1 MRVMSRSHTR
11 PEASQPPSRGF
22 HRHVDALVRE
32 DGEAVAPAGVGI
44 WICDCKGMISDHVD
58 TQRVEQAA
66 RALPHVSLVRRVDT
80 LCTADD
86 IRALEDDIAS
96 ASVDRLL
103 FAGCSAR
110 SSLKFPEE
118 QFTAALRLLEIDRG
132 SFEVANLREQCAW
145 LHDDCDDA
153 TRKAI
158 DQVRMAHARLVA
170 AEPCPPAVPI
180 EPKTLVI
187 GGGTA
192 GIEAAKSLAAAGQR
206 VTLVERDTYLGG
218 RLCQI
223 GFLFQCEGHQA
234 YCRSECVGPVLARDA
249 ILDPNIE
256 TLMQSEVVGLEK
268 MNGNFQARIRK
279 GATFVDADRCLSCGA
294 CAEVCPEETVTEFN
308 RGLYRRRAI
317 DKDFER
323 AVPDTYTI
331 IDVACTRC
339 GDCVPVCPTDAIDL
353 DAAPHLFEDTFGAVV
368 LGTGFDHLD
377 LSDQSGLAS
386 GADNVVTGL
395 DFERILDHELGRP
408 SDGDRPMRVVF
419 SLCAGS
425 RATLGKIGG
434 GVPYC
439 SKTCCSVTVKQAERV
454 LAKSPE
460 TEVVILYYGDIRTY
474 ERALEAWYVHLKAL
488 GVEFVNGQIEQVQE
502 HDDGNLTLRVELGEG
517 ADPDLDDCEVSDGNA
532 DIETDLLVLAA
543 AQVPRGTT
551 APLLDELGV
560 VTDCHGFP
568 LENQVRLFRPTES
581 MVDRVYAVGSAV
593 GPKIVQQSVEQGRA
607 AAMKALP
614 VLLNRATEPLPNAS
628 TINADLCTRCHSCI
642 AVCPHGAIRM
652 TPDGAVSDPAFCQSC
667 GFCAA
672 ACPTH
677 AAQLLNFSDRH
688 ILDQSAVAFD
698 ELPAGEPKILALLCY
713 WCSYSGGDL
722 AGVKGL
728 KAPAN
733 FRSIRIRCSS
743 SVNSGL
749 IMEVFRTGVDG
760 VLIGGCPEGGCH
772 HAWGNYLSERRI
784 TLMRTLFEQLGFSP
798 KRLRFENI
806 GVPQSQLF
814 VDTVVQM
821 DADLRALGPNPLLQ
835 A

>member
-1 MRVMSRSHTR
+1 MSRPATPRKEPSPTSTR
-11 PEASQPPSRGF
+11 PDSQMAPCSSGPPGG
-22 HRHVDALVRE
+22 DALE
-32 DGEAVAPAGVGI
+32 GVGV

-58 TQRVEQAA
+58 TERVERAA
-66 RALPHVSLVRRVDT
+66 RDLPHVALVRRVDT
-80 LCTADD
+80 LCTAGD
-86 IRALEDDIAS
+86 IEELEDDITANPI
-96 ASVDRLL
+96 DRVL

-118 QFTAALRLLEIDRG
+118 QFTAVLRDFDIDKG
-132 SFEVANLREQCAW
+132 YFEVANLREQCAW
-145 LHDDCDDA
+145 LHDHRDHA

-170 AEPCPPAVPI
+170 AQPRPPAVPI

-192 GIEAAKSLAAAGQR
+192 GIEAATSLAETGHR
-206 VTLVERDTYLGG
+206 VTLVERNTYLGG

-249 ILDPNIE
+249 ILNPNIE
-256 TLMQSEVVGLEK
+256 ILMQSEVVGLEK
-268 MNGNFQARIRK
+268 MNGNFQARIAR
-279 GATFVDADRCLSCGA
+279 GAAFVDADLCISCDA

-308 RGLYRRRAI
+308 RGLYRRKAI

-331 IDVACTRC
+331 IDAACTRC

-353 DAAPHLFEDTFGAVV
+353 EATSHLVEDTFGAVV

-377 LSDQSGLAS
+377 LSDQPQLAA
-386 GADNVVTGL
+386 GADNVVSGL
-395 DFERILDHELGRP
+395 DFERILDHGLARP
-408 SDGDRPMRVVF
+408 SDGGRPVRVVV

-425 RATLGKIGG
+425 RATLGKIGR

-454 LAKSPE
+454 LARSPE
-460 TEVVILYYGDIRTY
+460 TEVIILYYGDIRTY

-488 GVEFVNGQIEQVQE
+488 GVDFVNGQLAQVQE
-502 HDDGNLTLRVELGEG
+502 RDDRSLTLRVELADG
-517 ADPDLDDCEVSDGNA
+517 AELDLDDCEVSDGSA
-532 DIETDLLVLAA
+532 ELETDLLVLAA
-543 AQVPRGTT
+543 AQVPSATT
-551 APLLDELGV
+551 APLLEQLGV
-560 VTDCHGFP
+560 ITDRHGFP
-568 LENQVRLFRPTES
+568 QESQVRLFRPTES
-581 MVDRVYAVGSAV
+581 MVNRVYAVGAAV

-607 AAMKALP
+607 AAMRALP
-614 VLLNRATEPLPNAS
+614 LLLRRAAEPLPHAS
-628 TINADLCTRCHSCI
+628 TIDSNLCVRCHGCI
-642 AVCPHGAIRM
+642 AVCPHGAIHM
-652 TPDGAVSDPAFCQSC
+652 TSDGAVSDPAFCQAC

-688 ILDQSAVAFD
+688 ILDQAAVAFD
-698 ELPAGEPKILALLCY
+698 ELPDGEPKILALLCY

-728 KAPAN
+728 KAPAT

-749 IMEVFRTGVDG
+749 IMEIFRRGVDG

-814 VDTVVQM
+814 VDTIVQM
-821 DADLRALGPNPLLQ
+821 DSDLRALGPNPLVRV
-835 A
+835 

>member
-1 MRVMSRSHTR
+1 MV
-11 PEASQPPSRGF
+11 
-22 HRHVDALVRE
+22 
-32 DGEAVAPAGVGI
+32 
-44 WICDCKGMISDHVD
+44 SDHVD
-58 TQRVEQAA
+58 THRVEQAA
-66 RALPHVSLVRRVDT
+66 RGLPCVSLVKRVDT
-80 LCTADD
+80 LCTSDD

-96 ASVDRLL
+96 SAVDRLL

-118 QFTAALRLLEIDRG
+118 HFTAALRHLEIDRG
-132 SFEVANLREQCAW
+132 FFEVANLREQCAW
-145 LHDDCDDA
+145 LHDDCDGA

-170 AEPCPPAVPI
+170 AQPCPPAVAI
-180 EPKTLVI
+180 EPTTLVI
-187 GGGTA
+187 GGGSA
-192 GIEAAKSLAAAGQR
+192 GIEAATSLAATGHR
-206 VTLVERDTYLGG
+206 VTLVERNTYLGG

-256 TLMQSEVVGLEK
+256 ILMQSEVVGLEK
-268 MNGNFQARIRK
+268 MNGNFQARIK
-279 GATFVDADRCLSCGA
+279 TGPTFVDPDRCISCGA

-308 RGLYRRRAI
+308 RGLYRRKAI

-331 IDVACTRC
+331 IDAACTRC

-353 DAAPHLFEDTFGAVV
+353 AATSHVFEDTFGAVV

-377 LSDQSGLAS
+377 LSDRPELAA
-386 GADNVVTGL
+386 GADNVVSGL
-395 DFERILDHELGRP
+395 DFERILDHGLGRP

-425 RATLGKIGG
+425 RATLGKLGG

-460 TEVVILYYGDIRTY
+460 TEVVILYYGDVRTY
-474 ERALEAWYVHLKAL
+474 ERALEAWFVHLKAL
-488 GVEFVNGQIEQVQE
+488 GVEFVNGQLERVQE
-502 HDDGNLTLRVELGEG
+502 LDNGNLTLRVELGDG
-517 ADPDLDDCEVSDGNA
+517 AEPDLDECEVSNGSAKLD
-532 DIETDLLVLAA
+532 TDLLVLAA

-551 APLLDELGV
+551 APLLDQLGV
-560 VTDCHGFP
+560 VTDKHGFP
-568 LENQVRLFRPTES
+568 QENQVRLFRPTES
-581 MVDRVYAVGSAV
+581 MVNRVYAVGSAV

-607 AAMKALP
+607 AAMRALP
-614 VLLNRATEPLPNAS
+614 FLLRRAAEPLPNAS
-628 TINADLCTRCHSCI
+628 SISSDLCMRCHSCI
-642 AVCPHGAIRM
+642 TVCPHGAIHM

-688 ILDQSAVAFD
+688 ILDQAAVAFD
-698 ELPAGEPKILALLCY
+698 ELPAGDPKILALLCY

-728 KAPAN
+728 KAPAT
-733 FRSIRIRCSS
+733 FRSMRIRCSS

-749 IMEVFRTGVDG
+749 IMEMFRRGVDG
-760 VLIGGCPEGGCH
+760 VLVAGCPEGGCH
-772 HAWGNYLSERRI
+772 HSWGNYLSERRI

-814 VDTVVQM
+814 VDTIVQM
-821 DADLRALGPNPLLQ
+821 DSDLRALGPNPLVRT
-835 A
+835 